1 MVLLSV
7 SKQQKTIQRKLEWI
21 VLYFGNI
28 SILCRHNLIYNL
40 SVLSKR
46 KGLNA
51 MTNLQFKKQY
61 QLQNQSQKNNA
72 GKNYGIFN

>member
-1 MVLLSV
+1 MDSFLF
-7 SKQQKTIQRKLEWI
+7 
-21 VLYFGNI
+21 FGNI

-51 MTNLQFKKQY
+51 MTNLQ
-61 QLQNQSQKNNA
+61 
-72 GKNYGIFN
+72 I

>member
-1 MVLLSV
+1 MDSFY
-7 SKQQKTIQRKLEWI
+7 IF
-21 VLYFGNI
+21 FGNI

-61 QLQNQSQKNNA
+61 QLQKI
-72 GKNYGIFN
+72 KVKK

>member
-7 SKQQKTIQRKLEWI
+7 SKQQKTIQPRKLEWI
-21 VLYFGNI
+21 VFLFSVI
-28 SILCRHNLIYNL
+28 FVLCRHNLIYNL

-51 MTNLQFKKQY
+51 MTNLQIKKQY
-61 QLQNQSQKNNA
+61 QLQKKSQKNNA
-72 GKNYGIFN
+72 GKK